1 VKHRQTASRWQL
13 LSERQRQRITADC
26 FRLQMPTDISVSTDD
41 ALPVNTKPDAGK
53 KMHQRKRMRA
63 ERASQAK

>member
-1 VKHRQTASRWQL
+1 
-13 LSERQRQRITADC
+13 
-26 FRLQMPTDISVSTDD
+26 MPTDISVSTDG